1 MKSGGRG
8 RNVVSDNQRVNAVSP
23 TPSARHISTRRLNL
37 EREPLKTSQDSDY
50 LSFASTSG
58 MSSKLKMH
66 QDADHLSEESIV
78 VLRVTPMQTS
88 ESIDYVSSNVAN
100 RRSLLANM
108 LAAYAPVSG
117 EDTPDWWILLPYYLP
132 ILSWVTQYGR
142 EFFVGDLIGGISLA
156 TFQIPLTLSYS
167 TSLAKVPI
175 TCGLYSLGISP
186 LIYMLLGSVPQMI
199 VGPEA
204 PISLVVGQ
212 VIEPMLHHTK
222 DSINPVEYVVVIT
235 FVSGATLLGFGLGR
249 FGFLDNV
256 LCACLLKGFIFGVGI
271 VMVINSSIAMLGLT
285 SVLERV
291 IDNLTD
297 TDLHIHS
304 PFDKLKFL
312 IAHFHEYHGLTLQI
326 SLIAFITI
334 MLVRRIKGIATRLL
348 SKILCHAV
356 YFPEILLV
364 VVTSTILCKRFEWH
378 NLGVE
383 IVGSVDDV
391 DKYIPIYNPLSLT
404 SLSLIKKL
412 SSAGFVC
419 AMLGFFE
426 STTALKSLGSRYDL
440 PISSNRELVA
450 LGAINV
456 IGSIFGA
463 LPAFGGYGRSKINAI
478 SARTTTSG
486 AIMGII
492 SLATVS
498 SVLEFLHYIP
508 KCILSVISAV
518 IGISLMSEAPAEIA
532 FHWRSR
538 GVDELMT
545 FSITVMTTLFYS
557 MEAGIAVGLVYL
569 LIRVIRNSAES
580 NIQILGRVPG
590 TNTFLDADLANSDRE
605 DEEDSNRRSALYG
618 VAGFEKRASQLNLF
632 TDNFRPLNIQALEEI
647 EGCLIIKIPEP
658 LKFTNASDLRSRLM
672 RVELYGS
679 TKAHPALKRSRDES
693 MTKYMIFD
701 FEGMTSIDSSAV
713 QILKQSILAY
723 QRRNIRSFFI
733 RVSKNRR
740 LRKRLRDTGITDMLL
755 SDLNDMNYF
764 DMRMHRGWSGFCGS
778 SDQYNSNIDDVLEN
792 GFLKRKSGNVSDPF
806 SGLTE
811 SPSSP
816 FFEHIRG
823 ALKVIDFYEQNYL
836 HEVTSV

>member
-1 MKSGGRG
+1 MKNTGRG
-8 RNVVSDNQRVNAVSP
+8 RNLATDDQRAKALSP
-23 TPSARHISTRRLNL
+23 TPSTRHISTRRLNL
-37 EREPLKTSQDSDY
+37 EREPLKNNQESEY
-50 LSFASTSG
+50 LTFANTPIVNGKQRIES
-58 MSSKLKMH
+58 
-66 QDADHLSEESIV
+66 DHLSEESIV
-78 VLRVTPMQTS
+78 VLRMTPMIPT
-88 ESIDYVSSNVAN
+88 ESINHVSSNSLN
-100 RRSLLANM
+100 RRGLSSNILAT
-108 LAAYAPVSG
+108 YVPVSG
-117 EDTPDWWILLPYYLP
+117 QDTPDWWVLLPYYLP
-132 ILSWVTQYGR
+132 ILSWISQYCN
-142 EFFVGDLIGGISLA
+142 EFFIGDLIGGISLA
-156 TFQIPLTLSYS
+156 TFQIPLAISYC

-204 PISLVVGQ
+204 PISLIVGQ
-212 VIEPMLHHTK
+212 TVEPILHHAK
-222 DSINPVEYVVVIT
+222 ESLDPVEYVVVIT
-235 FVSGATLLGFGLGR
+235 VVSGATLLGFGLGR

-271 VMVINSSIAMLGLT
+271 VMLINSSIEMLGLT

-291 IDNLTD
+291 IDDLTD
-297 TDLHIHS
+297 MDIHS

-312 IAHFHEYHGLTLQI
+312 MAHFHEYHVLTLQI
-326 SLIAFITI
+326 SLIAFATI
-334 MLVRRIKGIATRLL
+334 MLIRRLKAVATKLKSRIAQ
-348 SKILCHAV
+348 HAV

-364 VVTSTILCKRFEWH
+364 VVTSTILCQKFKWNH
-378 NLGVE
+378 LGVA
-383 IVGSVDDV
+383 IVGSVDEV
-391 DKYIPIYNPLSLT
+391 DSTIPIYNPFSLT

-450 LGAINV
+450 LGTINV

-486 AIMGII
+486 AIMGLI

-498 SVLEFLHYIP
+498 SILKYLHYIP
-508 KCILSVISAV
+508 KCILSVITAV
-518 IGISLMSEAPAEIA
+518 IGISLMSEAPSEII
-532 FHWRSR
+532 FHWRS
-538 GVDELMT
+538 GGLDELIT
-545 FSITVMTTLFYS
+545 FVITVITTLFFS

-590 TNTFLDADLANSDRE
+590 TNTFLDADLANLDQADE
-605 DEEDSNRRSALYG
+605 DDAYRRQCSGLS
-618 VAGFEKRASQLNLF
+618 GFEKKASQLNLF
-632 TDNFRPLNIQALEEI
+632 TDNFRLLNFLALEEI

-679 TKAHPALKRSRDES
+679 TKAHPALRRSRDES

-701 FEGMTSIDSSAV
+701 LEGMTSIDSSAA
-713 QILKQSILAY
+713 QILKQSLLAY
-723 QRRNIRSFFI
+723 QRRNIRTFFI

-740 LRKRLRDTGITDMLL
+740 LRNRLRDTGITDILR
-755 SDLNDMNYF
+755 SDLRDIKYF
-764 DMRMHRGWSGFCGS
+764 EMRTHSSWSRFMGNAEHF
-778 SDQYNSNIDDVLEN
+778 NNNIDDVLDN
-792 GFLKRKSGNVSDPF
+792 SYNSRVIGNSSDPF
-806 SGLTE
+806 SGMTE
-811 SPSSP
+811 SSSSP
-816 FFEHIRG
+816 YFEHIRG
-823 ALKVIDFYEQNYL
+823 ALKVIDFYEQHYYDRTN
-836 HEVTSV
+836 SV